1 MCIRRLLLFVA
12 LVPALTFGQESYEPF
27 LKEGKTWK
35 YNHHDMRGTQ
45 YMYSLIVKG
54 DTTINELAYKKIYD
68 VSTDAYQYALRE
80 DGKKVFCQFQN
91 SDTPKLLYDFGKNAG
106 EIVSEEIDQDVKIVI
121 MVISVDT
128 VKSGDRLLR
137 RMKVVENYSESDEIY
152 ESNYSTWIEG
162 LGSSCGLDT
171 PVRYPGNYN
180 NFYSCWIGDD
190 ILGESDIF
198 SATGIDTSVNDTFK
212 TMDGRSIS
220 PDAPIYDLQGRRLS
234 AAPQNGVY
242 IQNGKKKLVK

>member
-80 DGKKVFCQFQN
+80 DGKKVFCKFQN

-106 EIVSEEIDQDVKIVI
+106 EAIGEENDIIVKVL
-121 MVISVDT
+121 SVDT

-137 RMKVVENYSESDEIY
+137 RMKVVEYQLDDSSENYEDCESCY
-152 ESNYSTWIEG
+152 GTWIEG
-162 LGSSCGLDT
+162 IGSFCGLVS
-171 PVRYPGNYN
+171 PVGYPGNYE

-190 ILGESDIF
+190 MLGENQLF
-198 SATGIDTSVNDTFK
+198 QATGFNTSVKNISKAIDCYNP
-212 TMDGRSIS
+212 S

-234 AAPQNGVY
+234 AAPQKGVY